1 MSRLPNLWI
10 IVPVAVAGLAGA
22 AVGFLVTDAS
32 CTPNGCAAAA
42 SMVAAIIGIGTAVGV
57 GVVVVLAL
65 KSLSEWRTHAD
76 REILTSADDGPSGPP
91 TC

>member
-1 MSRLPNLWI
+1 MSRLPNPWI
-10 IVPVAVAGLAGA
+10 ILPVAIAGLAGA

-42 SMVAAIIGIGTAVGV
+42 SVVATIVGIGTAVGV
-57 GVVVVLAL
+57 GIVVVLAL

-76 REILTSADDGPSGPP
+76 REILTAPDDGPPGPP

>member
-1 MSRLPNLWI
+1 MSRLPNPWI
-10 IVPVAVAGLAGA
+10 IVPVIVAGVAGA

-32 CTPNGCAAAA
+32 CTPNGCTATATA
-42 SMVAAIIGIGTAVGV
+42 VAAIVGIGTAIGV
-57 GVVVVLAL
+57 GIVVVLAL

-76 REILTSADDGPSGPP
+76 REILTSSDDGPSGPP